1 MPVRRGSN
9 GRRSA
14 IRDVAERVQQAG
26 DELSYRMQLAAR
38 SLSDV
43 RSETAGVLVAELRN
57 RLLVGVVAWAGQVSL
72 SGPSSRAL

>member
-1 MPVRRGSN
+1 MPVRRG
-9 GRRSA
+9 
-14 IRDVAERVQQAG
+14 
-26 DELSYRMQLAAR
+26 QLAAR

>member
-1 MPVRRGSN
+1 MTVRRGSN